1 MVGPIVV
8 GSTYK
13 WSPTFLKDGAIFDL
27 TGCTITVNFLSPPTP
42 AHPNG
47 QVFTFPLAI
56 IDASAGTAFYI
67 NLTDLFMTDGMDGSM
82 QAQWFRSYRV
92 AFGSGILESKAIPFF
107 VYQSIAGS

>member
-27 TGCTITVNFLSPPTP
+27 TGASITVNFLSPIGTVYSF
-42 AHPNG
+42 A
-47 QVFTFPLAI
+47 LSI
-56 IDASAGTAFYI
+56 IDALAGTASYVNQP
-67 NLTDLFMTDGMDGSM
+67 NLFTTDGMQGIDGLM
-82 QAQWFRSYRV
+82 EAQWYRSYRIT
-92 AFGSGILESKAIPFF
+92 FGGGGILESKPIPFM